1 MNTKCG
7 FLSLVAFYETMAS
20 VAAAEE
26 KAQAAA
32 DKAAEGR
39 VWAKWIL
46 RFWSTVHFTKYGMF
60 ELTTT

>member
-1 MNTKCG
+1 MWILT
-7 FLSLVAFYETMAS
+7 LAAFYEIMAL
-20 VAAAEE
+20 VASAEE

-32 DKAAEGR
+32 EKAAESR
-39 VWAKWIL
+39 VWDKWIL

>member
-1 MNTKCG
+1 MWNLT
-7 FLSLVAFYETMAS
+7 LAAFYEIMAS
-20 VAAAEE
+20 VATEE

-32 DKAAEGR
+32 KKAAESR

-60 ELTTT
+60 DLTTT